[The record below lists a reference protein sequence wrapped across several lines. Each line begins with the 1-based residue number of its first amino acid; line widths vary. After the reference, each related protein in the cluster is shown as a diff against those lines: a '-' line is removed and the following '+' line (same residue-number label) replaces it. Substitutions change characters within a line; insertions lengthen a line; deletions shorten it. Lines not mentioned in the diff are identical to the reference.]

1 MISGNTSPRT
11 AVLQAHIPPET
22 AWLLCQPEDIR
33 YYTGFDC
40 LVSTEREAYL
50 VLTATEAF
58 LIHAGFSP
66 ITTVFPH
73 VTTRP
78 GAFTSQLAG
87 HLQEIQALHPFSELC
102 CDFEHLMHAEYLAL
116 EKNASFTI
124 TSLNRE
130 AIIQQRMLK
139 DATEQTYITH
149 ATQITTVMFDWI
161 QSQFVEGVTER
172 QLAQKLYTKMI
183 ELGGD
188 ITPAFPFI
196 VAFGEHSA
204 LPHHQPT
211 DTPLTLNT
219 AVLIDMGARVQNYCS
234 DMTRTFWFGPNPD
247 STFTE
252 IKDVVHAAY
261 TAAEAIASDQP
272 VTARE
277 VDEAAREV
285 IKKAGY
291 GDEFIHTTGHGLG
304 LEIHEQP
311 SLNWRNTEKI
321 QPNMA
326 ITIEPGIYLPGKFG
340 YRYENTL
347 IID

>member
-1 MISGNTSPRT
+1 
-11 AVLQAHIPPET
+11 
-22 AWLLCQPEDIR
+22 
-33 YYTGFDC
+33 
-40 LVSTEREAYL
+40 
-50 VLTATEAF
+50 
-58 LIHAGFSP
+58 
-66 ITTVFPH
+66 
-73 VTTRP
+73 
-78 GAFTSQLAG
+78 
-87 HLQEIQALHPFSELC
+87 
-102 CDFEHLMHAEYLAL
+102 
-116 EKNASFTI
+116 
-124 TSLNRE
+124 
-130 AIIQQRMLK
+130 
-139 DATEQTYITH
+139 
-149 ATQITTVMFDWI
+149 
-161 QSQFVEGVTER
+161 
-172 QLAQKLYTKMI
+172 
-183 ELGGD
+183 
-188 ITPAFPFI
+188 
-196 VAFGEHSA
+196 
-204 LPHHQPT
+204 
-211 DTPLTLNT
+211 
-219 AVLIDMGARVQNYCS
+219 
-234 DMTRTFWFGPNPD
+234 MTRTFWFGPNPD